1 MSSDT
6 NNRPPI
12 TPQFRHTAR
21 AVCRPF
27 GLYDSLKN
35 PAPPQSGETQERS
48 DILSDKKEKS
58 FAQVAPLVRP
68 PVVRPKPCEL
78 KLGRERP
85 HRLMAR
91 FSDDEKAFVQRKAK
105 TARLS
110 LSEYIRVS
118 VLGDVYVSTVDPERQ
133 KLLLNLSREL
143 GHQGNNLNQIAKHLN
158 TGGESQQGEGMLAA
172 IFDSLVDAHNAVRR
186 AMAER
191 KRYE

>member
-1 MSSDT
+1 MPKD
-6 NNRPPI
+6 NNEHPPLE
-12 TPQFRHTAR
+12 QRFRTTAR
-21 AVCRPF
+21 AVCRPL
-27 GLYDSLKN
+27 GAYDSLKN
-35 PAPPQSGETQERS
+35 PPSQQGCDTQKRS
-48 DILSDKKEKS
+48 DNLSDKKAKS

-68 PVVRPKPCEL
+68 PVVRPEACEL

-133 KLLLNLSREL
+133 KLLHNLSREL
-143 GHQGNNLNQIAKHLN
+143 GYQGNNLNQIAKHLN
-158 TGGESQQGEGMLAA
+158 AGGESQQGEGMLAEL
-172 IFDSLVDAHNAVRR
+172 FDSLVDAHNAVRR

-191 KRYE
+191 KLYE

>member
-1 MSSDT
+1 MPTD
-6 NNRPPI
+6 NNDQATLEQR
-12 TPQFRHTAR
+12 FRTTAR
-21 AVCRPF
+21 AVCRPL
-27 GLYDSLKN
+27 GAYDSLKN
-35 PAPPQSGETQERS
+35 PSSQQGCDTQKRS
-48 DILSDKKEKS
+48 DTLSDKKAKS
-58 FAQVAPLVRP
+58 YAQVAPSVRP

-91 FSDDEKAFVQRKAK
+91 FSDDEKTFVQRKAK

-133 KLLLNLSREL
+133 KLLHELSREL
-143 GHQGNNLNQIAKHLN
+143 GKQGSNLNQIAKHLN
-158 TGGESQQGEGMLAA
+158 TRGESQQGEGMMAA
-172 IFDSLVDAHNAVRR
+172 LFDSLVDAHNAVRR